1 MCFVDN
7 NEAFDKVPRKVN
19 QRAKRKKGLS
29 GVIVRAVIN
38 FCHKAKMKV
47 EWNQS

>member
-7 NEAFDKVPRKVN
+7 NEPFDKVPRKMN

-38 FCHKAKMKV
+38 FSPKAKMKV
-47 EWNQS
+47 DWN